1 MRIQV
6 DATRAPHQSAS
17 LEGLDL
23 DELRDDE
30 ALIRVATAGICHTD
44 IATRGLIVRPQL

>member
-1 MRIQV
+1 MQPARHI
-6 DATRAPHQSAS
+6 QSAW

-30 ALIRVATAGICHTD
+30 ALIRYAPGNRERT
-44 IATRGLIVRPQL
+44 